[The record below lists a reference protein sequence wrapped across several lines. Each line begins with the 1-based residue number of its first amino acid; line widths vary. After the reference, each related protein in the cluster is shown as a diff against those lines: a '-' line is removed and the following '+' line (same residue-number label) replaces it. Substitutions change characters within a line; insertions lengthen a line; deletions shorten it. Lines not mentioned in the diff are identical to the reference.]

1 MQVWSYLLSCH
12 MREFTFVTL
21 LLFARYSSRIRLNS
35 GTLSCK
41 KNREKIIDKVKTQ
54 LKGNPALLLGN
65 QEDTVKPRNKIDA
78 GSKVFLS
85 GLCTPWPKKLGL

>member
-1 MQVWSYLLSCH
+1 

-21 LLFARYSSRIRLNS
+21 LLFARYSSRIRLNC

-65 QEDTVKPRNKIDA
+65 QRGYRKTPKIDA

-85 GLCTPWPKKLGL
+85 GLCTSWPKKLGS

>member
-1 MQVWSYLLSCH
+1 

-21 LLFARYSSRIRLNS
+21 LLFARYSSRIKLNS

-54 LKGNPALLLGN
+54 LKGNAALLLGN
-65 QEDTVKPRNKIDA
+65 QRRYSKTAKVDA